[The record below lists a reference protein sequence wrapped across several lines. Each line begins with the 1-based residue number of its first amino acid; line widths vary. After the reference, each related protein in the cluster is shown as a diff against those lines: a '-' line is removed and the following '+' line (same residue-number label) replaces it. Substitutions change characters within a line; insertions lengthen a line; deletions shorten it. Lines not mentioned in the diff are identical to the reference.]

1 MPRVLNA
8 DDPLV
13 ATSVFGKQVEEFL
26 TSDLGDFL
34 LKQAR
39 LQEEAAVEELIEAAG
54 TKTQVE
60 LLEIRARVWQARKF
74 QEWLGRAV
82 ENGLQALEMLKEEE

>member
-1 MPRVLNA
+1 MPRTLNA

-26 TSDLGDFL
+26 QSDLGDFL
-34 LKQAR
+34 LKQAV
-39 LQEEAAVEELIEAAG
+39 LEEKDAVEKLIEAAG
-54 TKTQVE
+54 TAGQSE
-60 LLEIRARVWQARKF
+60 LLELRARIWQARKF
-74 QEWLGRAV
+74 QEWLGKAV

>member
-13 ATSVFGKQVEEFL
+13 STSVFGKQVEEFL

-39 LQEEAAVEELIEAAG
+39 LQEEAAVEEL
-54 TKTQVE
+54 VE
-60 LLEIRARVWQARKF
+60 KI
-74 QEWLGRAV
+74 GRAHV
-82 ENGLQALEMLKEEE
+82 

>member
-1 MPRVLNA
+1 MTLAHDTTPPAAEPRQQGLQHVSV
-8 DDPLV
+8 PL
-13 ATSVFGKQVEEFL
+13 AK
-26 TSDLGDFL
+26 
-34 LKQAR
+34 AI
-39 LQEEAAVEELIEAAG
+39 EELVEAAG
-54 TKTQVE
+54 TKTQAE